1 MQQKGEKI
9 DLKQQV
15 RQNQTQKQ
23 IAKKMTFK
31 MCFLKATNIWAMNTA
46 AKDVMTFLW
55 KIKLKD
61 INKWRY
67 Y

>member
-1 MQQKGEKI
+1 M

-31 MCFLKATNIWAMNTA
+31 MCFLNATNIWAMNTA

>member
-1 MQQKGEKI
+1 
-9 DLKQQV
+9 
-15 RQNQTQKQ
+15 
-23 IAKKMTFK
+23 MTFK